1 MAGTDGNKAKILL
14 DRATPHIHTFFNSM
28 SNNHFSRRTFLQ
40 SSLAA
45 LALPH
50 TVLANGHE
58 TNRTEHFETSTLTAP
73 PTKPIILTT
82 WDPNVP
88 ANKAAAAV
96 LERGGRAL
104 DAIEQGVRVTEA
116 DPKDTSVGYGGMPDR
131 DGKVT
136 LDASIMDEFGNCGSV
151 AALEHIMHPIS
162 VARRVMEKTQH
173 VMLAG
178 DGALAFALKEGFKR
192 ENLLT
197 PYAKSEW
204 KNWLKEQSQK
214 AQDQKKKLEPPHID
228 KSNHDT
234 IGMLAL
240 DTHGNLSGACSTSG
254 WAFKLHGRVGDSP
267 IIGAGLYVD
276 NEVGAATSSGLGELV
291 IKVVGSFLVTEFMRN
306 GKTPQQAC
314 ELAVERI
321 ARKQPDYKELQVGFL
336 ALGKNGDIGAF
347 SLTKGFSYALYRNGE
362 HTTHETAS
370 FVA

>member
-1 MAGTDGNKAKILL
+1 
-14 DRATPHIHTFFNSM
+14 M
-28 SNNHFSRRTFLQ
+28 SNNQFSRRTFLQ

-45 LALPH
+45 LTFPH
-50 TVLANGHE
+50 TALANEPTG
-58 TNRTEHFETSTLTAP
+58 NLAEHFASSTPATPPTST
-73 PTKPIILTT
+73 KPVILTT

-88 ANKAAAAV
+88 ANKAATAV

-104 DAIEQGVRVTEA
+104 DAVEQGVRVTEA

-131 DGKVT
+131 EGKVT

-151 AALEHIMHPIS
+151 LALEHIMHPVS

-197 PYAKSEW
+197 SYAKSEW
-204 KNWLKEQSQK
+204 KNWLKEQSRK
-214 AQDQKKKLEPPHID
+214 PEDRKKQLEPPHID

-291 IKVVGSFLVTEFMRN
+291 VKAVGSFLVTEFMRN

-314 ELAVERI
+314 ELAIERI
-321 ARKQPDYKELQVGFL
+321 ARKQSDYKELQVGFL

-347 SLTKGFSYALYRNGE
+347 SLTKGFTYALYRNGV
-362 HTTHETAS
+362 HTTHEAAS